1 MKTRSCTCLTF
12 PLWHDS
18 LSTPE
23 RSHNSR
29 EVAKRRGGHRRF
41 SPLRR
46 RVRVERRPGPR
57 RPPDAGDDRLQLPRT
72 QLLAAEQGLQSRF
85 DASYEG
91 STTEEVS
98 PRYTRCGSSFVR
110 SFDVLLRAASLARAR
125 FSRIIGQHQN
135 TENVFPLLSE
145 SFPITQSQLAVYVIA
160 AANQGTNLPASPSH
174 GESVTLST

>member
-1 MKTRSCTCLTF
+1 MRSCTCLTF
-12 PLWHDS
+12 PLWHNS

-23 RSHNSR
+23 RSHDSR

-46 RVRVERRPGPR
+46 RVSVQRRPGPR
-57 RPPDAGDDRLQLPRT
+57 RSPDAGDDRLQLPRT

-91 STTEEVS
+91 STTEEAS

-110 SFDVLLRAASLARAR
+110 SFDVLLRADLCTGTRRNLCKSTRSVLGAGALLTDHWPTSKRR
-125 FSRIIGQHQN
+125 KC
-135 TENVFPLLSE
+135 FPA
-145 SFPITQSQLAVYVIA
+145 FV
-160 AANQGTNLPASPSH
+160 
-174 GESVTLST
+174 